1 MSADVATVRVDRDAV
16 DVTARRRF
24 RTATER
30 IPIAPGRAV
39 HDSLVHVL
47 TTSPLLPAG
56 RHVRLRVVLETP
68 RAIFAQGV
76 SDDSD
81 DRARPVL
88 PSDVLDVVEAAITRR
103 RVRGPAT
110 LELGPLVR
118 ADVLGDAS
126 LRPALDGF
134 GAVVD
139 RSDAAVTVLLIGP
152 TGLAWGR
159 AAPVDDPVLAAR
171 LLTDR
176 ARSQLPYPNA
186 LRWWRLHDV
195 ASSEGAGAARRARE
209 FEAAVASEFEGTP
222 LFPEV
227 TA

>member
-1 MSADVATVRVDRDAV
+1 MRADVATVRVDRDAV

-30 IPIAPGRAV
+30 IPIAPGRAA
-39 HDSLVHVL
+39 HDSLAHVL
-47 TTSPLLPAG
+47 ATSPLLPGG
-56 RHVRLRVVLETP
+56 RNVRLRVVLETP
-68 RAIFAQGV
+68 RTIFAEGGGGDADHRV
-76 SDDSD
+76 
-81 DRARPVL
+81 RPVL
-88 PSDVLDVVEAAITRR
+88 PSDLLDAVEAAIARR
-103 RVRGPAT
+103 RVRGRAT

-118 ADVLGDAS
+118 ADVLVGAC
-126 LRPALDGF
+126 LRSSFDGL

-171 LLTDR
+171 LLIDR
-176 ARSQLPYPNA
+176 ARSQVPNADA
-186 LRWWRLHDV
+186 LRWWCLHDV
-195 ASSEGAGAARRARE
+195 ASSEGADAARRARE
-209 FEAAVASEFEGTP
+209 FEAAVASELEGTP
-222 LFPEV
+222 LLGEV